1 MSYSRIAIIV
11 LLGMPAIVAKITGFA
26 GLRTDFGD
34 LAAVF
39 SDKRGQWLRRKGC
52 RHLAKCWRALSS
64 VVIQRGAV

>member
-39 SDKRGQWLRRKGC
+39 ADKHGSVAS
-52 RHLAKCWRALSS
+52 AKRLSPF
-64 VVIQRGAV
+64 G